1 GLDEGTIAGLEGHLG
16 RILEGVVEEG
26 RVGDLDLLTAA
37 EEQELLVGWNAT
49 GREYPQEKTIGELF
63 TEQARAH
70 PEAEAVRFEGRSLS
84 YGELEARSNQLA
96 HHLRSLGVGPEVRV
110 GIFLERSLEMVVGIL
125 GVLKAGGAYVPL
137 DPSYPAERLAFML
150 GDAAVTVLLTQAHVA
165 GALPEHGARLVL
177 LDADWARVAAE
188 STAACPSGV

>member
-110 GIFLERSLEMVVGIL
+110 GICLERSLEMVVGML
-125 GVLKAGGAYVPL
+125 GIVKAGGAYVPL
-137 DPSYPAERLAFML
+137 DRGYPAERLGCTV
-150 GDAAVTVLLTQAHVA
+150 GDSGVGVVLTQEVLRAAV
-165 GALPEHGARLVL
+165 PEAAAR
-177 LDADWARVAAE
+177 
-188 STAACPSGV
+188 GVCRDSDGRELSR

>member
-1 GLDEGTIAGLEGHLG
+1 MIPADRSVPSSASGPILSRRAAEGT
-16 RILEGVVEEG
+16 
-26 RVGDLDLLTAA
+26 
-37 EEQELLVGWNAT
+37 
-49 GREYPQEKTIGELF
+49 F

-125 GVLKAGGAYVPL
+125 GVLKAGGA
-137 DPSYPAERLAFML
+137 
-150 GDAAVTVLLTQAHVA
+150 
-165 GALPEHGARLVL
+165 
-177 LDADWARVAAE
+177 
-188 STAACPSGV
+188 